1 MEQNEQ
7 NNNNNPNE
15 TKEPKKKKEK
25 TDSKSKKPGLSE
37 FIADHKSEFKK
48 IVWPK
53 KIEVVKKTGTVIVTS
68 VFVGAVIFCMVTV
81 FTELQ
86 ALIINVLN

>member
-48 IVWPK
+48 LFGLRK
-53 KIEVVKKTGTVIVTS
+53 
-68 VFVGAVIFCMVTV
+68 
-81 FTELQ
+81 LR
-86 ALIINVLN
+86 